1 MRHYTPTGWIDD
13 GAESVKEWGTEED
26 YSAVLKQL
34 STTPED
40 FLSSVVYSLTW
51 DLHNAAAN
59 IDGIY
64 CDQWCGVAAHGA
76 PLETK
81 GMLAMTGED
90 GKISTWIQ
98 CDKPEWGVAK
108 TWLLFVEKF
117 GLRRNNAA

>member
-26 YSAVLKQL
+26 YNTVLKQL

-40 FLSSVVYSLTW
+40 FLSHVVYSLTW
-51 DLHNAAAN
+51 SLDDAAAN

-76 PLETK
+76 PFETE
-81 GMLAMTGED
+81 GILAMTVAGTKLTSVYD
-90 GKISTWIQ
+90 PLSTSVTNQ
-98 CDKPEWGVAK
+98 
-108 TWLLFVEKF
+108 
-117 GLRRNNAA
+117 